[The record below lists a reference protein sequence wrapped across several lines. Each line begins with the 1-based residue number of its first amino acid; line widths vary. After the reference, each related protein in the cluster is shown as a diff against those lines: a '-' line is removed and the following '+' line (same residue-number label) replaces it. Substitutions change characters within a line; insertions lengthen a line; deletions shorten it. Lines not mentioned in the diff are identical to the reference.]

1 MDEDNKIPMKESNVG
16 GIPVTDVESA
26 QKALLESMRASK
38 EQPEEIAE
46 ETETQEDVSEQAMD
60 VAESVEDTP
69 VNLTV
74 EDLEADQKKFAESQM
89 TEEDRVDNNQQQ
101 QVGEP
106 KVFTVKIDGKD
117 TQVTEDELLSGYSRQ
132 ADYTRKSQVL
142 AEQRKKMEEELAAT
156 QQERQH
162 YLSQLEQFNT
172 QADSKLEE
180 FKSVDWTKLKEEDPM
195 EYALKR
201 DQYRELQ
208 ENKRL
213 VAEEQQQL
221 AQKQQQEMQS
231 KWNEELARQQEVMA
245 QRLPEW
251 NDPEKGPKLKQDI
264 KSFAL
269 NKGFTEQEVDSL
281 IDARSVDVLHKA
293 MMYEN
298 LLAAKIAN
306 KKQKVVPK
314 VQKPGTPSTKS
325 EVNSEKIKQTRQRLK
340 RTGRV
345 DDAAAVIKSLMS

>member
-1 MDEDNKIPMKESNVG
+1 MSESIPTKESKHS

-26 QKALLESMRASK
+26 QKALLDSIRASK
-38 EQPEEIAE
+38 EQPETVEG
-46 ETETQEDVSEQAMD
+46 ETETQEAVSEQ
-60 VAESVEDTP
+60 VIENTESVENEAVET
-69 VNLTV
+69 LTA
-74 EDLEADQKKFAESQM
+74 EDL
-89 TEEDRVDNNQQQ
+89 VDDNQQE
-101 QVGEP
+101 QVSEP
-106 KVFTVKIDGKD
+106 RTYTVKIDGKD
-117 TQVTEDELLSGYSRQ
+117 TEVTEDELLSGYSRQ

-142 AEQRKKMEEELAAT
+142 AEQRKKMDEELAAT
-156 QQERQH
+156 QQERQQ
-162 YLSQLEQFNT
+162 YQSQLEQFKI

-213 VAEEQQQL
+213 VAEEQQNL
-221 AQKQQQEMQS
+221 AQKQQAEMQT
-231 KWNEELARQQEVMA
+231 KWNEELAKQQEVMA

-251 NDPEKGPKLKQDI
+251 NDPEKGPKLKQNI

-269 NKGFTEQEVDSL
+269 KKGFTEQEVDSL

-298 LLAAKIAN
+298 LLEAKISQ
-306 KKQKVVPK
+306 KKAKVVPK
-314 VQKPGTPSTKS
+314 VQKPGAPSTKS
-325 EVNSEKIKQTRQRLK
+325 EVNSEKVKQTRARLK
-340 RTGRV
+340 RSGRV
-345 DDAAAVIKSLMS
+345 DDAALAIKSLMS

>member
-1 MDEDNKIPMKESNVG
+1 MSDDNIPVKESNVG

-26 QKALLESMRASK
+26 QKALLDSMRASK
-38 EQPEEIAE
+38 EQPKRIEE
-46 ETETQEDVSEQAMD
+46 ETETEDMVSEQAMD
-60 VAESVEDTP
+60 VAESVENTP
-69 VNLTV
+69 VNLTT
-74 EDLEADQKKFAESQM
+74 EDLEADQKRFAQSQL
-89 TEEDRVDNNQQQ
+89 TEEDIVDDNQQQ

-106 KVFTVKIDGKD
+106 KVYTVKIDGKD

-156 QQERQH
+156 QQERQQ
-162 YLSQLEQFNT
+162 YQSQLEQFNT

-221 AQKQQQEMQS
+221 AQKQQAEMQS
-231 KWNEELARQQEVMA
+231 KWNEELQRQQEVMA

-293 MMYEN
+293 MMYES

-314 VQKPGTPSTKS
+314 VQKPGTPSTKT
-325 EVNSEKIKQTRQRLK
+325 EVNSEKVKQTRARLK

>member
-1 MDEDNKIPMKESNVG
+1 MMSENIPTKESKHS

-38 EQPEEIAE
+38 EQPDEIAE
-46 ETETQEDVSEQAMD
+46 ETETQEAVSEQAMEN
-60 VAESVEDTP
+60 AESVENEAVET
-69 VNLTV
+69 LTA
-74 EDLEADQKKFAESQM
+74 EDL
-89 TEEDRVDNNQQQ
+89 VDDNQQE
-101 QVGEP
+101 QVSEP
-106 KVFTVKIDGKD
+106 RTYTVKIDGKD
-117 TQVTEDELLSGYSRQ
+117 TEVTEDELLSGYSRQ

-156 QQERQH
+156 QQERQQ
-162 YLSQLEQFNT
+162 YQSQLEQFNL

-213 VAEEQQQL
+213 VAEEQQNL
-221 AQKQQQEMQS
+221 AQKQQAEMQT

-251 NDPEKGPKLKQDI
+251 NDPEKGPKLKQNI

-269 NKGFTEQEVDSL
+269 KKGFTEQEVDSL

-293 MMYEN
+293 MMYET
-298 LLAAKIAN
+298 LLEAKISQ
-306 KKQKVVPK
+306 KKAKVVPK

-325 EVNSEKIKQTRQRLK
+325 EVNSEKVKQTRARLK
-340 RTGRV
+340 RSGRV
-345 DDAAAVIKSLMS
+345 DDAALAIKSLMS

>member
-1 MDEDNKIPMKESNVG
+1 MSDDNIPMKESNVG

-26 QKALLESMRASK
+26 QKALLDSMRASK
-38 EQPEEIAE
+38 EQPKEVEE
-46 ETETQEDVSEQAMD
+46 ETETQDMVSEQAMD
-60 VAESVEDTP
+60 VAESVENEVVDTQE
-69 VNLTV
+69 LTT
-74 EDLEADQKKFAESQM
+74 EDL
-89 TEEDRVDNNQQQ
+89 VDDNQQE
-101 QVGEP
+101 QVSEP
-106 KVFTVKIDGKD
+106 KVYTVKIDGKD

-156 QQERQH
+156 QQERQQ
-162 YLSQLEQFNT
+162 YQSQLEQFNT

-221 AQKQQQEMQS
+221 AQKQQAEMQS
-231 KWNEELARQQEVMA
+231 KWNEELQRQQEVMA

-251 NDPEKGPKLKQDI
+251 NDPDKGPKLKQDI

-269 NKGFTEQEVDSL
+269 TKGFTEQEVDSL

-293 MMYEN
+293 MMYES

-306 KKQKVVPK
+306 KKAKVVPK
-314 VQKPGTPSTKS
+314 MQKPGTPSTKS
-325 EVNSEKIKQTRQRLK
+325 EVNSEKVKQTRARLK

>member
-1 MDEDNKIPMKESNVG
+1 MSESIPTKESKHS

-26 QKALLESMRASK
+26 QKALLDSIRASK
-38 EQPEEIAE
+38 EQPETVEE
-46 ETETQEDVSEQAMD
+46 ETETQEAVSEQATEN
-60 VAESVEDTP
+60 AESVENEAVET
-69 VNLTV
+69 LTA
-74 EDLEADQKKFAESQM
+74 EDL
-89 TEEDRVDNNQQQ
+89 VDDNQQEQ
-101 QVGEP
+101 LSEP
-106 KVFTVKIDGKD
+106 RTYTVKIDGKD
-117 TQVTEDELLSGYSRQ
+117 TEVTEDELLSGYSRQ

-142 AEQRKKMEEELAAT
+142 AEQRKKMDEELAAT
-156 QQERQH
+156 QQERQQ
-162 YLSQLEQFNT
+162 YQSQLEQFNL

-213 VAEEQQQL
+213 VAEEQQNL
-221 AQKQQQEMQS
+221 AQKQQAEMQT

-251 NDPEKGPKLKQDI
+251 NDPEKGPKLKQNI

-269 NKGFTEQEVDSL
+269 KKGFTEQEVDSL

-293 MMYEN
+293 MMYET
-298 LLAAKIAN
+298 LLEAKISQ
-306 KKQKVVPK
+306 KKAKVVPK
-314 VQKPGTPSTKS
+314 VQKPGAPSTKS
-325 EVNSEKIKQTRQRLK
+325 EVNSEKVKQTRARLK
-340 RTGRV
+340 RSGRV
-345 DDAAAVIKSLMS
+345 DDAALAIKSLMS

>member
-1 MDEDNKIPMKESNVG
+1 MSESIPTKESKHS

-26 QKALLESMRASK
+26 QKALLDSIRASK
-38 EQPEEIAE
+38 EQPETVEG
-46 ETETQEDVSEQAMD
+46 ETETQEAVSEQAMEN
-60 VAESVEDTP
+60 AESVENEAVET
-69 VNLTV
+69 LTA
-74 EDLEADQKKFAESQM
+74 EDL
-89 TEEDRVDNNQQQ
+89 VDDNQQEQ
-101 QVGEP
+101 IIEP
-106 KVFTVKIDGKD
+106 RKYTVKIDGKD
-117 TQVTEDELLSGYSRQ
+117 TEVTEDELLSGYSRQ

-142 AEQRKKMEEELAAT
+142 AEQRKKMDEELAAT
-156 QQERQH
+156 QQERQQ
-162 YLSQLEQFNT
+162 YQSQLEQFNL

-213 VAEEQQQL
+213 VAEEQQNL
-221 AQKQQQEMQS
+221 AQKQQAEMQT

-251 NDPEKGPKLKQDI
+251 NDPEKGPKLKQNI

-269 NKGFTEQEVDSL
+269 KKGFTEQEVDSL

-293 MMYEN
+293 MMYET
-298 LLAAKIAN
+298 LLEAKISQ
-306 KKQKVVPK
+306 KKAKVVPK
-314 VQKPGTPSTKS
+314 VQKPGAPSTKS
-325 EVNSEKIKQTRQRLK
+325 EVNSEKVKQTRARLK
-340 RTGRV
+340 RSGRV
-345 DDAAAVIKSLMS
+345 DDAALAIKSLMS

>member
-1 MDEDNKIPMKESNVG
+1 MSESIPTKESKHS

-38 EQPEEIAE
+38 EQPNEIAE
-46 ETETQEDVSEQAMD
+46 ETETQEAVSEQAME
-60 VAESVEDTP
+60 VAESVENEVVDTQE
-69 VNLTV
+69 LTTD
-74 EDLEADQKKFAESQM
+74 DL
-89 TEEDRVDNNQQQ
+89 VDDNQQE
-101 QVGEP
+101 QVSEP
-106 KVFTVKIDGKD
+106 RTYTVKIDGKD
-117 TQVTEDELLSGYSRQ
+117 TEVTEDELLSGYSRQ

-142 AEQRKKMEEELAAT
+142 AEQRKKMDEELAAT
-156 QQERQH
+156 QQERQQ
-162 YLSQLEQFNT
+162 YQSQLEQFNL

-180 FKSVDWTKLKEEDPM
+180 FKSVDWVKLKEEDPM

-213 VAEEQQQL
+213 VAEEQQNL
-221 AQKQQQEMQS
+221 AQKQQAEMQT

-251 NDPEKGPKLKQDI
+251 NDPEKGPKLKQNI
-264 KSFAL
+264 KSFAMK
-269 NKGFTEQEVDSL
+269 KGFTEQEVDSL

-293 MMYEN
+293 MLYEN
-298 LLAAKIAN
+298 LLEAKIN
-306 KKQKVVPK
+306 QKKAKVVPK

-325 EVNSEKIKQTRQRLK
+325 EVNSEKVKQTRARLK
-340 RTGRV
+340 KTGRV
-345 DDAAAVIKSLMS
+345 DDAALAIKSLMS

>member
-1 MDEDNKIPMKESNVG
+1 MSESIPTKESKHS

-38 EQPEEIAE
+38 EQPNEIAE
-46 ETETQEDVSEQAMD
+46 ETETQEAVSEQAME
-60 VAESVEDTP
+60 VAESVENEVVDTQE
-69 VNLTV
+69 LTTD
-74 EDLEADQKKFAESQM
+74 DL
-89 TEEDRVDNNQQQ
+89 VDDNQQE
-101 QVGEP
+101 QVSEP
-106 KVFTVKIDGKD
+106 RTYTVKIDGKD
-117 TQVTEDELLSGYSRQ
+117 TEVTEDELLSGYSRQ

-142 AEQRKKMEEELAAT
+142 AEQRKKMDEELAAT
-156 QQERQH
+156 QQERQQ
-162 YLSQLEQFNT
+162 YQSQLEQFNL

-180 FKSVDWTKLKEEDPM
+180 FKSVDWVKLKEEDPM

-213 VAEEQQQL
+213 VAEEQQNL
-221 AQKQQQEMQS
+221 AQKQQAEMQT

-251 NDPEKGPKLKQDI
+251 NDPEKGPKLKQNI
-264 KSFAL
+264 KSFAMK
-269 NKGFTEQEVDSL
+269 KGFTEQEVDSL

-298 LLAAKIAN
+298 LLEAKIN
-306 KKQKVVPK
+306 QKKAKVVPK

-325 EVNSEKIKQTRQRLK
+325 EVNSEKVKQTRARLK
-340 RTGRV
+340 KTGRV
-345 DDAAAVIKSLMS
+345 DDAALAIKSLMS

>member
-1 MDEDNKIPMKESNVG
+1 MSESIPTKESKHS

-26 QKALLESMRASK
+26 QKALLDSIRASK
-38 EQPEEIAE
+38 EQPETVEG
-46 ETETQEDVSEQAMD
+46 ETETQEAVSEQAMEN
-60 VAESVEDTP
+60 AESVENEAVET
-69 VNLTV
+69 LTA
-74 EDLEADQKKFAESQM
+74 EDL
-89 TEEDRVDNNQQQ
+89 VDDNQQE
-101 QVGEP
+101 QVSEP
-106 KVFTVKIDGKD
+106 RTYTVKIDGKD
-117 TQVTEDELLSGYSRQ
+117 TEVTEDELLSGYSRQ

-142 AEQRKKMEEELAAT
+142 AEQRKKMDEELAAT
-156 QQERQH
+156 QQERQQ
-162 YLSQLEQFNT
+162 YQSQLEQFKI

-213 VAEEQQQL
+213 VAEEQQNL
-221 AQKQQQEMQS
+221 AQKQQAEMQT
-231 KWNEELARQQEVMA
+231 KWNEELAKQQEVMA

-251 NDPEKGPKLKQDI
+251 NDPEKGPKLKQNI

-269 NKGFTEQEVDSL
+269 KKGFTEQEVDSL

-298 LLAAKIAN
+298 LLEAKISQ
-306 KKQKVVPK
+306 KKAKVVPK
-314 VQKPGTPSTKS
+314 VQKPGAPSTKS
-325 EVNSEKIKQTRQRLK
+325 EVNSEKVKQTRARLK
-340 RTGRV
+340 RSGRV
-345 DDAAAVIKSLMS
+345 DDAALAIKSLMS

>member
-1 MDEDNKIPMKESNVG
+1 MSESIPTKESKHS

-26 QKALLESMRASK
+26 QKALLNSIRASK
-38 EQPEEIAE
+38 EQPETVEG
-46 ETETQEDVSEQAMD
+46 ETETQEAVSEQAMEN
-60 VAESVEDTP
+60 AESVENEAVET
-69 VNLTV
+69 LTA
-74 EDLEADQKKFAESQM
+74 EDL
-89 TEEDRVDNNQQQ
+89 VDDNQQE
-101 QVGEP
+101 QVSEP
-106 KVFTVKIDGKD
+106 RTYTVKIDGKD
-117 TQVTEDELLSGYSRQ
+117 TEVTEDELLSGYSRQ

-142 AEQRKKMEEELAAT
+142 AEQRKKMDEELAAT
-156 QQERQH
+156 QQERQQ
-162 YLSQLEQFNT
+162 YQSQLEQFNL

-213 VAEEQQQL
+213 VAEEQQNL
-221 AQKQQQEMQS
+221 AQKQQAEMQT

-251 NDPEKGPKLKQDI
+251 NDPEKGPKLKQSI

-269 NKGFTEQEVDSL
+269 KKGFTEQEVDSL

-293 MMYEN
+293 MMYET
-298 LLAAKIAN
+298 LLEAKISQ
-306 KKQKVVPK
+306 KKAKVVPK
-314 VQKPGTPSTKS
+314 VQKPGAPSTKS
-325 EVNSEKIKQTRQRLK
+325 EVNSEKVKQTRARLK
-340 RTGRV
+340 RSGRV
-345 DDAAAVIKSLMS
+345 DDAALAIKSLMS

>member
-1 MDEDNKIPMKESNVG
+1 MSENIPTKESKHS

-38 EQPEEIAE
+38 EQPDEIAE
-46 ETETQEDVSEQAMD
+46 ETETQEAVSEQAMEN
-60 VAESVEDTP
+60 AESVENEAVET
-69 VNLTV
+69 LTA
-74 EDLEADQKKFAESQM
+74 EDL
-89 TEEDRVDNNQQQ
+89 VDDNQQE
-101 QVGEP
+101 QVSEP
-106 KVFTVKIDGKD
+106 RTYTVKIDGKD
-117 TQVTEDELLSGYSRQ
+117 TEVTEDELLSGYSRQ

-156 QQERQH
+156 QQERQQ
-162 YLSQLEQFNT
+162 YQSQLEQFNL

-213 VAEEQQQL
+213 VAEEQQNL
-221 AQKQQQEMQS
+221 AQKQQAEMQT

-251 NDPEKGPKLKQDI
+251 NDPEKGPKLKQNI

-269 NKGFTEQEVDSL
+269 KKGFTEQEVDSL

-293 MMYEN
+293 MMYET
-298 LLAAKIAN
+298 LLEAKISQ
-306 KKQKVVPK
+306 KKAKVVPK

-325 EVNSEKIKQTRQRLK
+325 EVNSEKVKQTRARLK
-340 RTGRV
+340 RSGRV
-345 DDAAAVIKSLMS
+345 DDAALAIKSLMS

>member
-1 MDEDNKIPMKESNVG
+1 MEN
-16 GIPVTDVESA
+16 
-26 QKALLESMRASK
+26 
-38 EQPEEIAE
+38 
-46 ETETQEDVSEQAMD
+46 
-60 VAESVEDTP
+60 AESVENEAVET
-69 VNLTV
+69 LTA
-74 EDLEADQKKFAESQM
+74 EDL
-89 TEEDRVDNNQQQ
+89 VDDNQQEQ
-101 QVGEP
+101 IIEP
-106 KVFTVKIDGKD
+106 RKYTVKIDGRD
-117 TQVTEDELLSGYSRQ
+117 TEVTEDELLSGYSRQ

-142 AEQRKKMEEELAAT
+142 AEQRKKMDEELAAT
-156 QQERQH
+156 QQERQQ
-162 YLSQLEQFNT
+162 YQSQLEQFKI

-213 VAEEQQQL
+213 VAEEQQNL
-221 AQKQQQEMQS
+221 AQKQQAEMQT

-251 NDPEKGPKLKQDI
+251 NDPEKGPKLKQNI

-269 NKGFTEQEVDSL
+269 KKGFTEQEVDSL

-293 MMYEN
+293 MMYET
-298 LLAAKIAN
+298 LLEAKISQ
-306 KKQKVVPK
+306 KKAKVVPK

-325 EVNSEKIKQTRQRLK
+325 EVNSEKVKQTRARLK
-340 RTGRV
+340 RSGRV
-345 DDAAAVIKSLMS
+345 DDAALAIKSLMS

>member
-1 MDEDNKIPMKESNVG
+1 MSDNIPAKESTHK

-26 QKALLESMRASK
+26 QKALLDSMRASK
-38 EQPEEIAE
+38 EQPEEVVE
-46 ETETQEDVSEQAMD
+46 ETTPQEEVVEQAKEN
-60 VAESVEDTP
+60 AESVETQAEDAPTGE
-69 VNLTV
+69 LTV
-74 EDLEADQKKFAESQM
+74 DDLVED
-89 TEEDRVDNNQQQ
+89 NQNVTNETPQNY
-101 QVGEP
+101 
-106 KVFTVKIDGKD
+106 TVKVDGKD
-117 TQVTEDELLSGYSRQ
+117 VEVTLEELQAGYSRQ

-142 AEQRKKMEEELAAT
+142 AEQRKKMDEELAAT
-156 QQERQH
+156 QQERQQ
-162 YLSQLEQFNT
+162 YQSQLEQFKI

-213 VAEEQQQL
+213 VAEEQQNL
-221 AQKQQQEMQS
+221 AQKQQTEMQT
-231 KWNEELARQQEVMA
+231 KWNEELAKQKEIMA

-251 NDPEKGPKLKQDI
+251 NDPEKGPKLKQNI

-269 NKGFTEQEVDSL
+269 KKGFTEQEVDSL

-298 LLAAKIAN
+298 LLEAKISQ
-306 KKQKVVPK
+306 KKAKVVPK
-314 VQKPGTPSTKS
+314 VQKPGAPSTKS
-325 EVNSEKIKQTRQRLK
+325 EVNSEKVKQTRARLK
-340 RTGRV
+340 RSGRV
-345 DDAAAVIKSLMS
+345 DDAALAIKSLMS

>member
-1 MDEDNKIPMKESNVG
+1 MSESIPTKESKHS

-38 EQPEEIAE
+38 EQPNEIAE
-46 ETETQEDVSEQAMD
+46 ETETQEAVSEQAME
-60 VAESVEDTP
+60 VAESVENEVVDTQE
-69 VNLTV
+69 LTTD
-74 EDLEADQKKFAESQM
+74 DL
-89 TEEDRVDNNQQQ
+89 VDDNQQE
-101 QVGEP
+101 QVSEP
-106 KVFTVKIDGKD
+106 RTYTVKIDGKD
-117 TQVTEDELLSGYSRQ
+117 TEVTEDELLSGYSRQ

-142 AEQRKKMEEELAAT
+142 AEQRKKMDEELAAT
-156 QQERQH
+156 QQERQQ
-162 YLSQLEQFNT
+162 YQSQLEQFNL

-213 VAEEQQQL
+213 VAEEQQNL
-221 AQKQQQEMQS
+221 AQKQQAEMQT

-251 NDPEKGPKLKQDI
+251 NDPEKGPKLKQNI
-264 KSFAL
+264 KSFAMK
-269 NKGFTEQEVDSL
+269 KGFTEQEVDSL

-293 MMYEN
+293 MLYEN
-298 LLAAKIAN
+298 LLEAKIN
-306 KKQKVVPK
+306 QKKAKVVPK

-325 EVNSEKIKQTRQRLK
+325 EVNSEKVKQTRARLK
-340 RTGRV
+340 KTGRV
-345 DDAAAVIKSLMS
+345 DDAALAIKSLMS

>member
-1 MDEDNKIPMKESNVG
+1 MSDDNIPMKESNVG

-26 QKALLESMRASK
+26 QKALLDSMRASK
-38 EQPEEIAE
+38 EQPKEVEG
-46 ETETQEDVSEQAMD
+46 ETETQEAVSEQAMD
-60 VAESVEDTP
+60 IAESVENTP
-69 VNLTV
+69 VNLTT
-74 EDLEADQKKFAESQM
+74 EDLEADQKRFAQGQL
-89 TEEDRVDNNQQQ
+89 TEEDIVDDNQQQ

-106 KVFTVKIDGKD
+106 KVYTVKIDGKD

-142 AEQRKKMEEELAAT
+142 AEQRKKMEEELSAT
-156 QQERQH
+156 QQERQQ
-162 YLSQLEQFNT
+162 YQSQLEQFNT

-221 AQKQQQEMQS
+221 AQKQQTEMQS
-231 KWNEELARQQEVMA
+231 KWNEELQRQQEVMA

-251 NDPEKGPKLKQDI
+251 NDPDKGPKLKQDI

-293 MMYEN
+293 MMYES

-306 KKQKVVPK
+306 KKAKVVPK
-314 VQKPGTPSTKS
+314 MQKPGTPSTKS
-325 EVNSEKIKQTRQRLK
+325 EVNSEKVKQTRARLK

>member
-1 MDEDNKIPMKESNVG
+1 MSENIPTKESKHS

-26 QKALLESMRASK
+26 QKALLNSIRASK
-38 EQPEEIAE
+38 EQPETVEG
-46 ETETQEDVSEQAMD
+46 ETETQEAVSEQAMEN
-60 VAESVEDTP
+60 AESVENEAVET
-69 VNLTV
+69 LTA
-74 EDLEADQKKFAESQM
+74 EDL
-89 TEEDRVDNNQQQ
+89 VDDNQQE
-101 QVGEP
+101 QVSEP
-106 KVFTVKIDGKD
+106 RTYTVKIDGKD
-117 TQVTEDELLSGYSRQ
+117 TEVTEDELLSGYSRQ

-142 AEQRKKMEEELAAT
+142 AEQRKKMDEELAAT
-156 QQERQH
+156 QQERQQ
-162 YLSQLEQFNT
+162 YQSQLEQFNL

-213 VAEEQQQL
+213 VAEEQQNL
-221 AQKQQQEMQS
+221 AQKQQAEMQT
-231 KWNEELARQQEVMA
+231 KWNEELARQQKVMA

-251 NDPEKGPKLKQDI
+251 NDPEKGPKLKQNI

-269 NKGFTEQEVDSL
+269 KKGFTEQEVDSL

-293 MMYEN
+293 MMYET
-298 LLAAKIAN
+298 LLEAKISQ
-306 KKQKVVPK
+306 KKAKVVPK

-325 EVNSEKIKQTRQRLK
+325 EVNSEKVKQTRARLK
-340 RTGRV
+340 RSGRV
-345 DDAAAVIKSLMS
+345 DDAALAIKSLMS